1 MSRGLLLQ
9 RLIQPGL
16 LGVLALVLLLFVL
29 DGGHQAAAQAPPA
42 LQSSL
47 LATHEMSSV
56 PPGRH
61 WVIRNEHAGN
71 VEHTHAGGF
80 VYQMAGSSTL
90 NLEGE
95 SFALQE
101 GQAIWVPERVPHTHR
116 SDVGNQLWTFSLET
130 QAELQAT
137 PAVFS
142 SKELGG
148 VADRPHLARLLS
160 DQYQVG
166 AMTPAHRHYG
176 PETVFV
182 RQGTYELNYAGAGQT
197 YTAGQGYIVE
207 PLIPHR
213 LTNSNQDISRLFN
226 ISMVPLG
233 RLTAEPLA
241 PEMLR

>member
-1 MSRGLLLQ
+1 M
-9 RLIQPGL
+9 
-16 LGVLALVLLLFVL
+16 
-29 DGGHQAAAQAPPA
+29 
-42 LQSSL
+42 
-47 LATHEMSSV
+47 
-56 PPGRH
+56 
-61 WVIRNEHAGN
+61 
-71 VEHTHAGGF
+71 
-80 VYQMAGSSTL
+80 
-90 NLEGE
+90 EGE

-116 SDVGNQLWTFSLET
+116 SDAGNQLWTFSLET

-166 AMTPAHRHYG
+166 ATTPAHRHYG
-176 PETVFV
+176 PEAVFI

-197 YTAGQGYIVE
+197 YSAGEGYTVE

-213 LTNSNQDISRLFN
+213 LTNSGQDIARLFN
-226 ISMVPLG
+226 ISLVPLG
-233 RLTAEPLA
+233 RLTAEQLA